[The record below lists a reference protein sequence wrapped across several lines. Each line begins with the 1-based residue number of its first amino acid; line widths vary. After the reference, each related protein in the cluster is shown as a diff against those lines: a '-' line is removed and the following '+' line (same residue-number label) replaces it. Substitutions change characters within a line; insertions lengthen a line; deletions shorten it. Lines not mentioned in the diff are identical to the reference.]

1 MNVENDSKWNK
12 SGTTINRRYSKKKLL
27 QNSKDN
33 ILRNLISANMK
44 VSALLLKYK
53 STMRVFH
60 GNLLKLAKI
69 FSRIILGAA
78 SGKETEDENGAW
90 RPLWFQVFTFSRT
103 VIHKLWNSLLSPP
116 ILAYQSLSIWVMLSI
131 FVNLR
136 KGFYYQGFSGR
147 NIWFIIG
154 K

>member
-12 SGTTINRRYSKKKLL
+12 RGTTINRKYSKKKLL
-27 QNSKDN
+27 QNSKGN

-60 GNLLKLAKI
+60 GILLKLAKI
-69 FSRIILGAA
+69 FSRIILGA
-78 SGKETEDENGAW
+78 ENGAR

-116 ILAYQSLSIWVMLSI
+116 ILAYQSLSIWDMLSI

-136 KGFYYQGFSGR
+136 NCFYYRGLVAEIFGL
-147 NIWFIIG
+147 
-154 K
+154 

>member
-12 SGTTINRRYSKKKLL
+12 RGTTINRKYSKKKLL
-27 QNSKDN
+27 QNSKGN

-60 GNLLKLAKI
+60 GILLKLAKI
-69 FSRIILGAA
+69 FSRIILGA
-78 SGKETEDENGAW
+78 ENGAR
-90 RPLWFQVFTFSRT
+90 RPLWFQVSTFSRT

>member
-12 SGTTINRRYSKKKLL
+12 RGTTINRRYSKKKLL

-44 VSALLLKYK
+44 VSVLLLKYK

-60 GNLLKLAKI
+60 GILLKLAKI
-69 FSRIILGAA
+69 FSRIILGA
-78 SGKETEDENGAW
+78 ENGAR

-136 KGFYYQGFSGR
+136 KGFYHQGFSGR
-147 NIWFIIG
+147 NIWFMIG

>member
-60 GNLLKLAKI
+60 GILLKLAKI
-69 FSRIILGAA
+69 FSRIILGA
-78 SGKETEDENGAW
+78 ENGAR

-136 KGFYYQGFSGR
+136 KGFYHQGFSGR
-147 NIWFIIG
+147 NIWLMIG

>member
-12 SGTTINRRYSKKKLL
+12 RGTTINRKYSKKKLL
-27 QNSKDN
+27 QNSKGN

-60 GNLLKLAKI
+60 GILLKLAKI
-69 FSRIILGAA
+69 FSRIILGA
-78 SGKETEDENGAW
+78 ENGAR

-136 KGFYYQGFSGR
+136 KGFYHQGFSGR

>member
-12 SGTTINRRYSKKKLL
+12 RGTTINRKYSKKKLL
-27 QNSKDN
+27 QNSKGN

-60 GNLLKLAKI
+60 GILLKLAKI
-69 FSRIILGAA
+69 FSRIILGA
-78 SGKETEDENGAW
+78 ENGAR

-136 KGFYYQGFSGR
+136 KGFYHQGFSGR
-147 NIWFIIG
+147 NIWFMIG

>member
-12 SGTTINRRYSKKKLL
+12 RGTTINRKYSKKKLL
-27 QNSKDN
+27 QNSKGN

-60 GNLLKLAKI
+60 GILLKLAKI
-69 FSRIILGAA
+69 FSRIILGA
-78 SGKETEDENGAW
+78 ENGAR

>member
-12 SGTTINRRYSKKKLL
+12 RGTTINRRYSKKKLL
-27 QNSKDN
+27 QNSKGN

-60 GNLLKLAKI
+60 GILLKLTKI
-69 FSRIILGAA
+69 FSRIILGA
-78 SGKETEDENGAW
+78 ENGAR

-136 KGFYYQGFSGR
+136 KAFYHQGFSGR
-147 NIWFIIG
+147 NIWFMIG

>member
-12 SGTTINRRYSKKKLL
+12 RGTTINRRYSKKKLL

-44 VSALLLKYK
+44 VSVLLLKYK

-60 GNLLKLAKI
+60 GILLKLAKI
-69 FSRIILGAA
+69 FSRIILGA
-78 SGKETEDENGAW
+78 ENGAR